1 MKPRFRITPL
11 QLLFAALLA
20 IFGHCAQGCRDQ
32 YPDPPGIEGRWKQL
46 TGATVPREYLLDDG
60 LFTQETLFGST
71 TVASITFPYA
81 ERGDTL
87 LIGGDENNPPRT
99 WITRLIG
106 DGAMEV
112 KDRQG
117 NFQFTYILE
126 RL

>member
-11 QLLFAALLA
+11 QILLAALLCLY
-20 IFGHCAQGCRDQ
+20 GYCASGCRDQ
-32 YPDPPGIEGRWKQL
+32 HPLPPGIEGRWKQL
-46 TGATVPREYLLDDG
+46 TGAPVPREYVLDAG
-60 LFTQETLFGST
+60 LFTQETLFGSQV
-71 TVASITFPYA
+71 VASITFPYA

-99 WITRLIG
+99 WITRMIG

-117 NFQFTYILE
+117 NFQFVYILE